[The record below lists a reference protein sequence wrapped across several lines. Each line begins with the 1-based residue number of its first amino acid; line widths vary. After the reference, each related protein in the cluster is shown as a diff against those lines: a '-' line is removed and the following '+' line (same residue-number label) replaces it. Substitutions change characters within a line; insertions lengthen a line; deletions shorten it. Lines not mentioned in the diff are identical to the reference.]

1 MAERRW
7 AVRFLNDEDNSTHDC
22 SKRTRCPLD
31 RAGFDSLTA
40 DIFSFYFF
48 ECLLS
53 KCRHLKAE
61 THNIH
66 CGCSTDNH
74 WDLGWIFSSIVIKES
89 SAVPL
94 TKVLPHNV
102 FSHTHIGTPSMRV
115 CVFMFFFILWF
126 RFSSPFSVCVPCILS
141 LLTICGRPAFGIV
154 RLYRVFSSPRFDYRY
169 PF

>member
-115 CVFMFFFILWF
+115 CVFMFFFYPLIPFFFPLQCMCSVHFVVIDHLW
-126 RFSSPFSVCVPCILS
+126 
-141 LLTICGRPAFGIV
+141 PAFGIV